1 MCHADLP
8 AFALSNILYLGNT
21 ARGGVTVFGH
31 GALTNGHEHS
41 ETEANTYEGVGTA
54 LRHLN
59 SGYGAQATES
69 YGLLGQEKR

>member
-1 MCHADLP
+1 M
-8 AFALSNILYLGNT
+8 
-21 ARGGVTVFGH
+21 FGH